1 MIKRISTLIGMALLT
16 CISFTSSA
24 FAAELSTREEAIIV
38 LILENTN
45 EVAIHQ
51 MRGETGNKVYQHKDG
66 HREAVFDADG
76 NAVKNGYNDASYN
89 IANPRTQPLGHFELD
104 ISPWIVMGNTRSDP
118 TDKNERI
125 FAYMGDIENGLRR
138 AIKQQDKI
146 VDTNVAYSETQ
157 QSALRKW
164 SDVMDYAPARQIFD
178 LFDGDAEVS
187 DEELV
192 TALKALNKGFQKA
205 Y

>member
-1 MIKRISTLIGMALLT
+1 MKHTSIVFGIALFL
-16 CISFTSSA
+16 CISFSSEA
-24 FAAELSTREEAIIV
+24 EAADLTNREKAIIV

-51 MRGETGNKVYQHKDG
+51 MRGETGNRVYQHKDG

-89 IANPRTQPLGHFELD
+89 IANPRTQPLGHFVLD
-104 ISPWIVMGNTRSDP
+104 ISPWISMGNTRTDP

-125 FAYMGDIENGLRR
+125 FAYMGDIEGGLRR
-138 AIKQQDKI
+138 AIKQQNKI
-146 VDTNVAYSETQ
+146 VDTAVAYNETQ
-157 QSALRKW
+157 QNALSKW
-164 SDVMDYAPARQIFD
+164 SEVMDYDPARQVFD
-178 LFDGDAEVS
+178 LFDGNSEVT
-187 DEELV
+187 DKELI
-192 TALKALNKGFQKA
+192 TTLKALNKGFQKA